1 MHALTDYDYFLPE
14 DLIAQEPVSNRDQSR
29 LLHLKKTTGEISH
42 HQFSS
47 LTNLLKKGDV
57 LVVNNTAVIP
67 ARMFGRKETG
77 GKIEILIVNY
87 AAAAQNI
94 SAGGKIEF
102 ECLVKAS
109 KSPKPGTC
117 IDFGPDLKATVSAV
131 HERTFTLE
139 FFSEQPFDEVMNTNG
154 VMPLPPYIKREQ
166 AADPKWKDKTSY
178 QTVYAKHK
186 GAVAAPTAG
195 LHFSAK
201 MLEHI
206 KDMGVSIANITLH
219 VGYGTFMP
227 IRCSDIRD
235 HQMHSEHFI
244 ISESTAKMINAAKTD
259 GRRVVAVGTTSVRT
273 LEYVADEKGHISP
286 CTGSCDIF
294 IYPGYTFK
302 CVDAMITNFHLPQS
316 TLIMLVSA
324 FAGRDNILNAY
335 NCAVKERYR
344 FFSYG
349 DAMFIE

>member
-1 MHALTDYDYFLPE
+1 MYALTDYNYFLPE
-14 DLIAQEPVSNRDQSR
+14 NLIAQEPVSQRDQSR
-29 LLHLKKTTGEISH
+29 LLHLEKTSGKISH
-42 HQFSS
+42 YQFSS
-47 LTNLLKKGDV
+47 LTDHLKKGDV
-57 LVVNNTAVIP
+57 LVVNNTEVIP

-87 AAAAQNI
+87 AAAAKKI
-94 SAGGKIEF
+94 KAGGKIEF

-139 FFSEQPFDEVMNTNG
+139 FFTAQPFDEVMNNNG

-166 AADPKWKDKTSY
+166 ANDPKWNDRTSY
-178 QTVYAKHK
+178 QTVYAQHK

-195 LHFSAK
+195 LHFSVE
-201 MLEHI
+201 MLEYI

-235 HQMHSEHFI
+235 HQMHSEHFT
-244 ISESTAKMINAAKTD
+244 ISENTAKIINAAKTD

-273 LEYVADEKGHISP
+273 LEYLADKKGHVHPS
-286 CTGSCDIF
+286 TGNCDLF
-294 IYPGYTFK
+294 IYPGYAFK

-324 FAGRDNILNAY
+324 FAGRKNILNAY
-335 NCAVKERYR
+335 DCAVQEKYR

>member
-1 MHALTDYDYFLPE
+1 MYALTDYNYFLPE
-14 DLIAQEPVSNRDQSR
+14 DLIAQQPAGTRDQSR
-29 LLHLKKTTGEISH
+29 LLHLKKIHGEISH

-47 LTNLLKKGDV
+47 LTDLLKKGDV

-67 ARMFGRKETG
+67 ARLFGRKETG

-87 AAAAQNI
+87 AAPAQNNKT
-94 SAGGKIEF
+94 GEKIEY

-109 KSPKPGTC
+109 KSPKPGTR
-117 IDFGPDLKATVSAV
+117 IHFGPDLKAVVSAV
-131 HERTFTLE
+131 LERTCIIE
-139 FFSEQPFDEVMNTNG
+139 FFSEKPFEEVLENNG

-166 AADPKWKDKTSY
+166 ATDPKWNDKTNY
-178 QTVYAKHK
+178 QTVYATHK

-195 LHFSAK
+195 LHFSTG
-201 MLEHI
+201 MLEQL
-206 KDMGVSIANITLH
+206 KNNGVSIANITLH

-244 ISESTAKMINAAKTD
+244 ISESTAEMINAAKTD
-259 GRRVVAVGTTSVRT
+259 GSRVVAVGTTSVRT
-273 LEYVADEKGHISP
+273 LEFIADEKGHIHP
-286 CTGSCDIF
+286 CTGCCNLF

-302 CVDAMITNFHLPQS
+302 CVDAMVTNFHLPKS

-324 FAGRDNILNAY
+324 FAGRQNILKAY
-335 NCAVKERYR
+335 EVAVKEKYR